1 MEASDLFKAAARRGV
16 PLRML
21 TGVSSRRHA
30 DGKRS
35 ILKIRR
41 AAKRTSRRVVG
52 VRSVKRDLSVL
63 IFRCSLLDL
72 SLVARTQSSLS
83 DSNLPLIYHSE
94 KWVQTGSTPPPPGV
108 LWCTYWISWA
118 SDLSVGRV
126 GVVSPLLFLSLVP
139 SIEHLL
145 TELSQVS
152 CQHPSPWDSPHAG
165 IAAYRRGYCIPRGS
179 CRSDVKHFQGV
190 NGDLTSQHVATTDRT
205 FMRLGQNSSL
215 KKAFGVISHY
225 NMNHKSVMNG
235 QVSKLNI
242 LVSVQRLFFQLCFCV
257 WGQHFVKFLY

>member
-1 MEASDLFKAAARRGV
+1 MESSDLFKAAVRRGV

-21 TGVSSRRHA
+21 TGVSSQRHA

-72 SLVARTQSSLS
+72 SLVALTQSSLS

-94 KWVQTGSTPPPPGV
+94 KWVQTGSTLPPRSA
-108 LWCTYWISWA
+108 LMH
-118 SDLSVGRV
+118 
-126 GVVSPLLFLSLVP
+126 LLNLLCVWSLREPRWSRLTTPLSLSRSVHWAP
-139 SIEHLL
+139 PDGVIAGQLPANVSLRLSSRRNRCLSLWLL
-145 TELSQVS
+145 
-152 CQHPSPWDSPHAG
+152 
-165 IAAYRRGYCIPRGS
+165 YPRGS
-179 CRSDVKHFQGV
+179 SRSDVKHFQGV

-215 KKAFGVISHY
+215 KKHLGLFLITICNISQLW
-225 NMNHKSVMNG
+225 MV
-235 QVSKLNI
+235 KLASWI
-242 LVSVQRLFFQLCFCV
+242 F
-257 WGQHFVKFLY
+257 

>member
-1 MEASDLFKAAARRGV
+1 MEASDVFKAAARRGV

-94 KWVQTGSTPPPPGV
+94 KWVQTGSTPPPPRSA
-108 LWCTYWISWA
+108 LMHLLNL
-118 SDLSVGRV
+118 LSVWSLRGPRR
-126 GVVSPLLFLSLVP
+126 SRLTTPLSLSRSVHRAP
-139 SIEHLL
+139 PDGVIAGQLPASVSLR
-145 TELSQVS
+145 LSS
-152 CQHPSPWDSPHAG
+152 RRNRCLSPWLLYP
-165 IAAYRRGYCIPRGS
+165 PR
-179 CRSDVKHFQGV
+179 
-190 NGDLTSQHVATTDRT
+190 
-205 FMRLGQNSSL
+205 
-215 KKAFGVISHY
+215 
-225 NMNHKSVMNG
+225 
-235 QVSKLNI
+235 KL
-242 LVSVQRLFFQLCFCV
+242 QEWC
-257 WGQHFVKFLY
+257 